1 MFSSSGKIP
10 ICIHTCPTLIDKICY
25 NVVGITQCMS
35 YGTHQLDA
43 CSQFFIVFVMFVLF
57 SGHYQWVL
65 ESSNPLVQ
73 PSSSFP
79 WERNVGGS
87 GQRFRCSGSNEIPGG
102 TGQRRQVRVDF
113 SYVIHSS
120 FCLSQLYFVF
130 RLCLYVLSFHPS
142 VLFYYIWHEIFRLKK
157 NNLLLL

>member
-25 NVVGITQCMS
+25 NVVGITQCMP

-43 CSQFFIVFVMFVLF
+43 CSQFFIVFVMIVLF
-57 SGHYQWVL
+57 SGHDQWVL

-102 TGQRRQVRVDF
+102 TGQRRQVRV
-113 SYVIHSS
+113 I
-120 FCLSQLYFVF
+120 LIMLYI
-130 RLCLYVLSFHPS
+130 LPS
-142 VLFYYIWHEIFRLKK
+142 VLLICSFFPSFCP
-157 NNLLLL
+157 LLLHLTWDFQIKKK